1 MSDLPDSRRDRKRQ
15 QLIDRLADTAWTL
28 FESQGYDAVTMEAIA
43 ATADVAK
50 GTLYKH
56 FPVKDAVLTYL
67 FHRDLATGLPE
78 ILTALAELPQATARM
93 RWFFRHS
100 VAWTEH
106 RRPYMPAYL
115 RYRFTEIQ
123 QGLCTPEKR
132 SGMSTLFLRMICYG
146 QETGEF
152 RTDLSAAMAGDY
164 LSYLYLAALMRWLSG
179 SDIDLTQE
187 LDAMLSLFIGGLE
200 ALP

>member
-1 MSDLPDSRRDRKRQ
+1 MPDLPDSRRDRKRQ

-28 FESQGYDAVTMEAIA
+28 FENQGYDTVTMEAIA
-43 ATADVAK
+43 AAADVAK

-56 FPVKDAVLTYL
+56 FPVKDAVLTHL
-67 FHRDLATGLPE
+67 FHRDLAASLPE
-78 ILTALAELPQATARM
+78 ILAGLEQQAGAAARM

-115 RYRFTEIQ
+115 RYRFIEMQ
-123 QGLCTPEKR
+123 QGLCTPDKR
-132 SGMSTLFLRMICYG
+132 SGMNILFLHMIRHG

-152 RTDLSAAMAGDY
+152 RADLSATMASDY
-164 LSYLYLAALMRWLSG
+164 LSYLYLAALMRWLG
-179 SDIDLTQE
+179 GADVDLATE
-187 LDAMLSLFIGGLE
+187 LDTMLTVLIGGLE
-200 ALP
+200 ARP